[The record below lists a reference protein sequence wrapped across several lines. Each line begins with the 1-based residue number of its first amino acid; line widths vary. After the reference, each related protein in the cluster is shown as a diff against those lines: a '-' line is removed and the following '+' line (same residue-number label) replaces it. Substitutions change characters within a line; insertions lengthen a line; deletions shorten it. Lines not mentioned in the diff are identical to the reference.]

1 MTDLHPVAM
10 PTVGASVEYLSGT
23 VQRLSDSRF
32 YAVIPGRRGCLTS
45 YKTTQPAAAFR
56 QAYNY
61 LRRGAG
67 LPKFP
72 RLCSACGMRPTWKQ
86 SHKCGVCS
94 NSKRYASKMP
104 VLDTET
110 PLPATQGT
118 DTSAHTEIQRAPIAV
133 KADANSQRVG
143 SKFRDALAK
152 CDALILARG
161 GSVPNGYHYADWQQR
176 RERMVRR

>member
-1 MTDLHPVAM
+1 MPSVNSTVA
-10 PTVGASVEYLSGT
+10 YLSGT
-23 VQRLSDSRF
+23 IQRLSDSRF

-45 YKTTQPAAAFR
+45 YKTTQPDCAFR

-61 LRRGAG
+61 LRRATG

-72 RLCSACGMRPTWKQ
+72 RLCSACGERPTWKQ

-143 SKFRDALAK
+143 SQFRDALAK
-152 CDALILARG
+152 CDALIRERG
-161 GSVPNGYHYADWQQR
+161 GTVPNGYHFADWQQR
-176 RERMVRR
+176 RERMLQRGT